1 MKKKL
6 FNLFVILSC
15 VFIIIYCIIYK
26 SLIFETI
33 YFSMETWI
41 KNIVPSLFPFFII
54 SDILITYNVEKYIP
68 SFITKFFSKLF
79 NISDKL
85 VSIFFLS
92 MISGYPSSAKNTRK
106 YYDLGLISLEEANH
120 ILLFS
125 HFSNPLF
132 ILSTVSVMF
141 FNNEKLGLPILISHY
156 LGNIIIGIILR
167 NRAPK
172 YNNSN
177 NEIKNKNIKFG
188 LVFSKSI
195 ISAIDTLLLIL
206 GTLTCFLIIST
217 CIIDFLNINLKLS
230 ILIKSILEITMGLKS
245 LSLVNISDLLKIVIS
260 SMIISFGGLS
270 VHMQILSQ
278 ISDTDISYSNFFIS
292 RVFHS
297 IISGII
303 SLLICL
309 II

>member
-15 VFIIIYCIIYK
+15 TFIIIYCIIYK

-79 NISDKL
+79 NVSDKL

-92 MISGYPSSAKNTRK
+92 MISGFPSSAKNTRK
-106 YYDLGLISLEEANH
+106 YYDLGLISLSDANH

-167 NRAPK
+167 NKTPK
-172 YNNSN
+172 HNNSN
-177 NEIKNKNIKFG
+177 NQIKNKNIRFG
-188 LVFSKSI
+188 LIFSKSI

-217 CIIDFLNINLKLS
+217 CIIDFLNINLKFS

-245 LSLVNISDLLKIVIS
+245 LSLVNISDLLKVVIT

-278 ISDTDISYSNFFIS
+278 ISATNISYSNFFIA

-297 IISGII
+297 IISGVIA
-303 SLLICL
+303 LLICL
-309 II
+309 IN